1 MNNEGKIPSGLM
13 SRIAAENKDDFPWI
27 NKEMIKNH
35 IQKLNKSNNVS
46 KPTLGMEINNTI
58 LLSNNTMG
66 TIFTITDNLQSNNSS
81 NTPVLDDTTQKQ
93 PGRPKGTTKQQLQDI
108 QDKVKLAFKKAADSY
123 SEL

>member
-1 MNNEGKIPSGLM
+1 VNNEGKIPSGLM

-66 TIFTITDNLQSNNSS
+66 TISTITDNLQSNNSS

-93 PGRPKGTTKQQLQDI
+93 PGRPKGTTKQQSQDI
-108 QDKVKLAFKKAADSY
+108 QDKTNWL
-123 SEL
+123 